1 MIDSARISIDS
12 IGHIR
17 ARLSYVNLLL
27 RRAVVLARAT
37 RPLTDVDAFRGMAI
51 SEEAVDRM
59 IETVT
64 IAGETQ
70 QTHELL
76 AGLDAEIER
85 RRREDAVIASGDGW
99 GSKPS
104 LLRLMEIFG
113 LEEVEA
119 ELVLIAL
126 APEIDT
132 RYETIYAY
140 LQNDVTRKR
149 PGVELALDLICR
161 TFEEKLAAR
170 RFLTGAAPLLYFRII
185 EMGEDAYDR
194 RPTLLRQFLKLDES
208 VIRFLLDQPAA
219 ESVGVRVMP
228 PSGAAPDVD
237 TSADT
242 GTALDSLVQALR
254 SRGTQNS
261 IVQLYG
267 KPDAPLEHAA
277 IAVGSA
283 LDRPLFIA
291 DPSHL
296 TQHPDAAAA
305 FIRDAALWKG
315 LPVLMYGE
323 PPDAAAERAKPQT
336 AEAPFWSRLNAAGL
350 DAIVLGGPD
359 DPGRFPIE
367 MSVWR
372 IAIEAPDAARRTEL
386 WQAATRDRVP
396 DAEPKRL
403 ADMFPFGAALMQRAI
418 GLASTRAALRNPSE
432 REPTMADLVQAGR
445 VIATPNLQRFAV
457 TVTLRYDWDDLVL
470 PSDRRQQLQS
480 VAARVANRQ
489 IVQRDWGF
497 GEKLS
502 RGRGV
507 AVLFSGL
514 PGTGKTMAAEVLAR
528 ALSLELF
535 QIDLSTVVS
544 KYIGETEKQLGSIFA
559 EAERSQCILFF
570 DECDAIFGKR
580 TEVKDAHDR
589 YANTEV
595 NYLLQR
601 LEQYDGIVLLATNF
615 QKNIDDAFLRRLHDS
630 IDFPFPDEVAR
641 EQIWRKQFP
650 RQAPVDSA
658 IDFGFL
664 AAQFKI
670 PGGNIRNAALYAAF
684 RAAEEGGFDAT
695 IRMAHV
701 LDGVRREFQKQGKL
715 MMATDLRRYAPAFEF
730 RKPC

>member
-1 MIDSARISIDS
+1 MMDSVSAFADS
-12 IGHIR
+12 MGYLR
-17 ARLSYVNLLL
+17 ARLDYMNLLL

-37 RPLTDVDAFRGMAI
+37 RPLNDLDAFRGMAI
-51 SEEAVDRM
+51 SDEAVDGLM
-59 IETVT
+59 ETVT
-64 IAGETQ
+64 LPGEPR
-70 QTHELL
+70 QTRELL

-85 RRREDAVIASGDGW
+85 RRRENAVIASGDGW

-104 LLRLMEIFG
+104 LLRLTEIFG
-113 LEEVEA
+113 LAEVEA
-119 ELVLIAL
+119 DLVLIAL
-126 APEIDT
+126 APELET
-132 RYETIYAY
+132 HYETIYAY
-140 LQNDVTRKR
+140 LQNDMTRKR

-161 TFEEKLAAR
+161 SFEEKIAAR
-170 RFLTGAAPLLYFRII
+170 RFLTPPAPLFHFRII
-185 EMGEDAYDR
+185 ELGEDAYDR
-194 RPTLLRQFLKLDES
+194 RPTLLRRFLKLDDS
-208 VIRFLLDQPAA
+208 VICFLLGQPPA
-219 ESVGVRVMP
+219 ESAGVRVMP
-228 PSGAAPDVD
+228 PSGPAPDLRA
-237 TSADT
+237 SADR
-242 GTALDSLVQALR
+242 GQALDGLVRALR

-261 IVQLYG
+261 IVQFYG
-267 KPDAPLEHAA
+267 KPDALLDDAA
-277 IAVGSA
+277 IAVGCA
-283 LDRPLFIA
+283 LDRPLFIT

-296 TQHPDAAAA
+296 TQDPDAAAA
-305 FIRDAALWKG
+305 FIRDAALWNG
-315 LPVLMYGE
+315 VPVLVYGE
-323 PPDAAAERAKPQT
+323 PSDATTERAKPPT
-336 AEAPFWSRLNAAGL
+336 AEAPFWLQLNAAGL
-350 DAIVLGGPD
+350 DAVVLGGPED
-359 DPGRFPIE
+359 LGRFPIE

-386 WQAATRDRVP
+386 WQAATRERIP
-396 DAEPKRL
+396 DAEPNRL
-403 ADMFPFGAALMQRAI
+403 ADMFPFGAALMQRAV
-418 GLASTRAALRNPSE
+418 GLASTQAALRNPSE
-432 REPTMADLVQAGR
+432 REPTMTDLVQAGR

-457 TVTLRYDWDDLVL
+457 AVTLRYDWDDLVL
-470 PSDRRQQLQS
+470 PSDRRQQLHS

-507 AVLFSGL
+507 AVLFSGS
-514 PGTGKTMAAEVLAR
+514 PGTGKTMAAEVLAH

-650 RQAPVDSA
+650 RQAPLDPTL
-658 IDFGFL
+658 DFGFL
-664 AAQFKI
+664 ATRFKI
-670 PGGNIRNAALYAAF
+670 AGGNIRNAALYAAF

-715 MMATDLRRYAPAFEF
+715 MMANDFGRYAPCFEF
-730 RKPC
+730 Q